1 MALAWSWMPGCC
13 VHSRTRTSR
22 TGYLYCTSSRAVLL
36 YSCTVNTVFYIDLS
50 FIRWLNSMALQD
62 HVEDIRRWLKEGL
75 KYTEISD
82 KLREMGMRRGASPS
96 NIKRVC
102 QARHPGQRH
111 ATLIEISAPNTSTG
125 ARACSKQQSSTT
137 CSSTWPH

>member
-1 MALAWSWMPGCC
+1 M
-13 VHSRTRTSR
+13 SR

-82 KLREMGMRRGASPS
+82 KLRGMGMRRGASPS

-102 QARHPGQRH
+102 QEEEMNPGQSR
-111 ATLIEISAPNTSTG
+111 LSEEE
-125 ARACSKQQSSTT
+125 
-137 CSSTWPH
+137 